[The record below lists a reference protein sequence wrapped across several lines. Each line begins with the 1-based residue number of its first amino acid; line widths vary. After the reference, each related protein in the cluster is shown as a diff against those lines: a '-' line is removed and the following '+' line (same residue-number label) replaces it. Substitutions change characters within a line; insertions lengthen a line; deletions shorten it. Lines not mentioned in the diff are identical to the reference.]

1 MKKQICL
8 LDHEDQSIF
17 QLKCLTQFML
27 LSIFHMREV
36 DSRTRE
42 IPVQAFQDASRLPEG
57 VVGGFLS
64 KYLRS

>member
-17 QLKCLTQFML
+17 QLKCLTQSML